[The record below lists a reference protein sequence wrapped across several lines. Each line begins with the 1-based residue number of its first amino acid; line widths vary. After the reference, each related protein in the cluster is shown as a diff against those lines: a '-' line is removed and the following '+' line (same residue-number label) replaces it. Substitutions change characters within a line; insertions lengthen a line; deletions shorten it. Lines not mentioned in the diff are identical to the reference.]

1 MKHQQFAFS
10 ACQHFIFRC
19 FAKKVFQETNTQTK
33 KTGVKNE
40 NRTTTMP
47 RDAPSHTDP
56 LVLYIQKVSAQRG
69 VLTYAPPNNF
79 NHAIFFYGILGILI
93 PHFEGRSQIG
103 FGRGY
108 MAMR

>member
-69 VLTYAPPNNF
+69 VLTYAPPNSKQF
-79 NHAIFFYGILGILI
+79 QSCHFFMV
-93 PHFEGRSQIG
+93 FWE
-103 FGRGY
+103 F
-108 MAMR
+108 